1 MFTGSPDVSGF
12 NLSSVTGTI
21 ADNTVHGLSYYGFLL
36 ANNTDVDV
44 TGNSFSNIVNPDPSN
59 ATWGA
64 GVRTY
69 TPGASFGLNLDGNSF
84 TDNAVGLGIRLGSDL
99 PPGSVTITNN
109 TFDGNTHDI
118 VNQGT
123 PTSDLTLGGDN
134 IFDSVKLS
142 DATDDQLLAL
152 SDKMVDAVDNASYGS
167 VVLNAGDVYFT
178 ADSFF
183 APGTTTP
190 SLQRALDAAH
200 DGDTVH
206 VGPGD
211 FSGPAGT
218 ATTAADHLTI
228 TAPADATGLAITL
241 GTGVHDITLLDESD
255 INVTGN
261 ELANVINGNDGDNSL
276 RGLGGADTLNG
287 GAGNDLL
294 NGGDGNDSLDGG
306 DGTDTA
312 SYADAGSGVTV
323 SLAQQGSAQD
333 TGGAGSDTL
342 ANIENL
348 TGSNFNDTLTG
359 DGNNNTLS
367 GLAGDDTLNG
377 GAGDDTLDGGV
388 GGSDTASYAGAASA
402 VTVSLADQ
410 GGAQDTGGAGSD
422 TLTNFENLTGSA
434 FNDTLTGDGNANI
447 LSGGAGN
454 DKIDGGDGADTA
466 VYSGSLTAA
475 NITAVSDIDPGTPGD
490 QPGWQVSG
498 GLANG
503 TDLLTGVEKVSDGAG
518 HNFLLVGSGGY
529 DTIQEAIDAASPGDT
544 IEVAAGTYDEH
555 VVIDKAVT
563 LLGANAG
570 VDGADGGR
578 GPETVITG
586 GVKIQAGGPVTVDG
600 VEISG
605 SYDTFGTPDITSP
618 SHIGLLIGSPNVTI
632 ENSVLTGDDLDS
644 RPFGTSSSATDLD
657 FDHNL
662 VQDWTKAAYFT
673 AGSTG
678 SITHNTFIDNAGGVF
693 SEGMSFEVSDNSFSG
708 STGADVGGYV
718 TAATFNIGT
727 VVHDN
732 TYSSGIAQPISV
744 YVFGGDGQ
752 VVNGSDTA
760 TNFHLEYHSGTAVV
774 HGGAGSD
781 TISYSDDTSGVTI
794 DLSAG
799 TSSGVGG
806 TTTFTSIENATGG
819 SGNDTLT
826 GNAGANTLIGNA
838 GDDSITGAGG
848 NDTIDG
854 GAGTDTAHYAG
865 TVAATPTDGGWSVN
879 GGIVEGTDTLSNVE
893 VIDDAGSGK
902 TLLVGNGG
910 YATIQAAI
918 NAASAGDTIQIAPD
932 DYSGSPAT
940 ATVEDLKLSAP
951 ADATSIAITLDTG
964 VHNIT
969 LLGDSDIDVTGNG
982 LDNVIVGNDGNNS
995 LSGLGGNDTLT
1006 GGAGDDQLD
1015 GGAGND
1021 TAGYADAAGAVTV
1034 SLAEQ
1039 SSQDT
1044 GGAGSDSLSNFEN
1057 LTGSA
1062 FNDTLTGDDGKNT
1075 LSGLGGDDTLQGG
1088 AGNDTLDGGTG
1099 SDTAS
1104 YEDAANGV
1112 TVTLAIQGAPQ
1123 DTIGAGTDTLI
1134 SIENLTGST
1143 FDDTLTGDANDN
1155 VIKGLDGDDTLK
1167 AAPATTRWMAAT
1179 GPTPPAMPMPAA
1191 A

>member
-1 MFTGSPDVSGF
+1 MVS
-12 NLSSVTGTI
+12 
-21 ADNTVHGLSYYGFLL
+21 
-36 ANNTDVDV
+36 
-44 TGNSFSNIVNPDPSN
+44 
-59 ATWGA
+59 
-64 GVRTY
+64 
-69 TPGASFGLNLDGNSF
+69 
-84 TDNAVGLGIRLGSDL
+84 
-99 PPGSVTITNN
+99 
-109 TFDGNTHDI
+109 
-118 VNQGT
+118 
-123 PTSDLTLGGDN
+123 
-134 IFDSVKLS
+134 
-142 DATDDQLLAL
+142 
-152 SDKMVDAVDNASYGS
+152 
-167 VVLNAGDVYFT
+167 
-178 ADSFF
+178 
-183 APGTTTP
+183 
-190 SLQRALDAAH
+190 
-200 DGDTVH
+200 
-206 VGPGD
+206 
-211 FSGPAGT
+211 
-218 ATTAADHLTI
+218 
-228 TAPADATGLAITL
+228 
-241 GTGVHDITLLDESD
+241 
-255 INVTGN
+255 
-261 ELANVINGNDGDNSL
+261 
-276 RGLGGADTLNG
+276 
-287 GAGNDLL
+287 
-294 NGGDGNDSLDGG
+294 
-306 DGTDTA
+306 
-312 SYADAGSGVTV
+312 
-323 SLAQQGSAQD
+323 
-333 TGGAGSDTL
+333 
-342 ANIENL
+342 
-348 TGSNFNDTLTG
+348 
-359 DGNNNTLS
+359 
-367 GLAGDDTLNG
+367 
-377 GAGDDTLDGGV
+377 
-388 GGSDTASYAGAASA
+388 
-402 VTVSLADQ
+402 
-410 GGAQDTGGAGSD
+410 
-422 TLTNFENLTGSA
+422 
-434 FNDTLTGDGNANI
+434 
-447 LSGGAGN
+447 
-454 DKIDGGDGADTA
+454 
-466 VYSGSLTAA
+466 
-475 NITAVSDIDPGTPGD
+475 
-490 QPGWQVSG
+490 
-498 GLANG
+498 ANG

-544 IEVAAGTYDEH
+544 IEIAAGTYDEH

-673 AGSTG
+673 AGSSG

-718 TAATFNIGT
+718 TAATFDIGT

-752 VVNGSDTA
+752 VVNGSDTP
-760 TNFHLEYHSGTAVV
+760 TTFHLEYHSGTAVI

-781 TISYSDDTSGVTI
+781 TISYDDDTSGVTI

-848 NDTIDG
+848 NDIIDG

-865 TVAATPTDGGWSVN
+865 TVAVTATDGGWSVN

-910 YATIQAAI
+910 YATIQAAFD
-918 NAASAGDTIQIAPD
+918 AAAAGDTIQIAPD

-940 ATVEDLKLSAP
+940 ATVEDLKVSAP
-951 ADATSIAITLDTG
+951 AEATGIAITLDTG

-995 LSGLGGNDTLT
+995 LSGLGGDDTI
-1006 GGAGDDQLD
+1006 Q

-1021 TAGYADAAGAVTV
+1021 TLDGGDGTDTASYAGAAGAVTV
-1034 SLAEQ
+1034 SLADQ
-1039 SSQDT
+1039 GTAQDT
-1044 GGAGSDSLSNFEN
+1044 GGAGSDTLTNFEN

-1062 FNDTLTGDDGKNT
+1062 VNDTLTGDDGNNT
-1075 LSGLGGDDTLQGG
+1075 LSGLGGNDTLQGG
-1088 AGNDTLDGGTG
+1088 AGDDTLDGGTG

-1104 YEDAANGV
+1104 YAGAASAV
-1112 TVTLAIQGAPQ
+1112 TVSLAAQ
-1123 DTIGAGTDTLI
+1123 DSPGHRRCGQRHPHQYREPDRL
-1134 SIENLTGST
+1134 
-1143 FDDTLTGDANDN
+1143 
-1155 VIKGLDGDDTLK
+1155 GLQRHPDRRRQRQC
-1167 AAPATTRWMAAT
+1167 ARPASPATTRCRVVPAMTAWMAAT
-1179 GPTPPAMPMPAA
+1179 GPTRPAMPMPPAA
-1191 A
+1191 